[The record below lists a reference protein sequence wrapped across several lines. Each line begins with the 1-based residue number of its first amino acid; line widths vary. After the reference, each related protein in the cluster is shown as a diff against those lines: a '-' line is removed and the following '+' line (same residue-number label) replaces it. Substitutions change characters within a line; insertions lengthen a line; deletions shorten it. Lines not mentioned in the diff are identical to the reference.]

1 MWVFAIRDRGVS
13 ENQTGSSAASGWFN
27 TTCGYKI
34 VGTDDWE
41 DYFSAESGS
50 TSFTLNKSG
59 LYRCVFRI
67 HGSLS
72 TAARMGAG
80 WFNGSTEL
88 AGDWVWC
95 GSTAGHTAEA
105 ELVIDVNAPTTITPK
120 IWVSGQTF
128 TKSVGG
134 HLTNFTIEY
143 LGTL

>member
-1 MWVFAIRDRGVS
+1 MNS
-13 ENQTGSSAASGWFN
+13 E
-27 TTCGYKI
+27 Y
-34 VGTDDWE
+34 
-41 DYFSAESGS
+41 
-50 TSFTLNKSG
+50 
-59 LYRCVFRI
+59 
-67 HGSLS
+67 
-72 TAARMGAG
+72 AARMGAG